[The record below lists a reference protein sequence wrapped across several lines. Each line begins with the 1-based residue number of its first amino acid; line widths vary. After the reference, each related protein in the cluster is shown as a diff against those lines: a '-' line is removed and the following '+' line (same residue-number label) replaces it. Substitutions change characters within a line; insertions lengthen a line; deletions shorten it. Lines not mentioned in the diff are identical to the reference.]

1 MKACW
6 ILPTSLSISVDIFL
20 FNNTIYNRYEVMSRD
35 FTLDFSVI
43 IAEVYFHAFIGH
55 LDFFFFFFYLSWV

>member
-1 MKACW
+1 
-6 ILPTSLSISVDIFL
+6 
-20 FNNTIYNRYEVMSRD
+20 MSRD

-55 LDFFFFFFYLSWV
+55 LDFFFFFFLFKLGVVAPAFSSSTQETKGR